1 MKLIFEDAF
10 KKLIWS
16 DSYPKA
22 IFQDLSRKL
31 VFDALITAEVPTTC
45 SIGTCIIGS
54 TFTVG

>member
-10 KKLIWS
+10 KKLVWS

-31 VFDALITAEVPTTC
+31 VFDALITAEVTLVGIFDPTFDL
-45 SIGTCIIGS
+45 
-54 TFTVG
+54 TFE